1 MSDLK
6 RKQTIVLIKCCI
18 LVACSIGLIDNCIG
32 LFYTPVSEA
41 LGAGRGRVAAIAT
54 IISISQAFGGQ
65 AVARIIKKVPI
76 NVVMCAGTVM
86 TSAGLFLFSF
96 LPRLEHFYVIA
107 VIIGLGDIC
116 YKNMTISIVLRS
128 WFGEKTASRLGIAMA
143 FSGLAAAVM
152 SPILGTII
160 SSSGYRAGF
169 RLLALLIAVLSI
181 PAAYTCR
188 TRDDSAVSGGS
199 GSKAEGKDAV
209 RTVIPARSMAVML
222 LIPAFVAG
230 IIGMNTHFSS
240 YAVTLG
246 YSLSFGATV
255 VSFQSIFNS
264 VWKLVFGVIAD
275 RIGAARTCMVYLVM
289 IVFSCAIL
297 MTMTQSPAAILAG
310 VSIFPAVFSIP
321 TIGIPTI
328 VQDMAKER
336 YGEVY
341 ATANMITTLGY
352 AAFTSLYG
360 TISDRAE
367 VYIPCLLIVAVCAV
381 LCAAVCFAAGRQ
393 EKA

>member
-65 AVARIIKKVPI
+65 VVARIIKKVPI
-76 NVVMCAGTVM
+76 NLVMCAGTVM

-188 TRDDSAVSGGS
+188 TRDDSSASGGS
-199 GSKAEGKDAV
+199 GQKAEGKDAV

-275 RIGAARTCMVYLVM
+275 WIGAARTCMVYLVM
-289 IVFSCAIL
+289 IVFSCVIL

-360 TISDRAE
+360 TISDRAG
-367 VYIPCLLIVAVCAV
+367 VYIPCLLIVAVCAI
-381 LCAAVCFAAGRQ
+381 LCAAVCYAAGRQ